1 MSYVKSVS
9 GSDYRF
15 LVRGVML
22 YHTCPWLNLLNG
34 PLMFKRRYVT
44 LLPLFV
50 LLAACS
56 SKPKPTET
64 DTTTGTPSGGFLL
77 EPQHNVMQMGG
88 DFANNPNAQQ
98 FIDKMVNKHGFDRQ
112 QLQEILSQAKRLDSV
127 LRLMDN
133 QAPTTSVKPPSGP
146 NGAWL
151 RYRKK
156 FITPDNVQN
165 GVVFW
170 NQYEDALNRAW
181 QVYGV
186 PPEIIVGIIGVET
199 RWGRVMGKTRILDA
213 LATLSFNYPR
223 RAEYFSGELETFLLM
238 ARDEQDDPLNLKGSF
253 AGAMGYGQ
261 FMPSS
266 YKQYAVDFS
275 GDGHINLWD
284 PVDAIGSV
292 ANYFKAHGWVKG
304 DQVAVMA
311 NGQAP
316 GLPNGF
322 KTKYSISQLAAAG
335 LTPQQPLGNHQQA
348 SLLRL
353 DVGTGYQ
360 YWYGLPNFYT
370 ITRYNHSTHYAMAVW
385 QLGQAVA
392 LARSEPVCGGGRNSV
407 CTEDYSGGLVTG
419 EGFQIS

>member
-64 DTTTGTPSGGFLL
+64 ETTTGTPSGGFLL
-77 EPQHNVMQMGG
+77 EPQHNMMQMGG

-304 DQVAVMA
+304 DQVAIMA

-392 LARSEPVCGGGRNSV
+392 LARV
-407 CTEDYSGGLVTG
+407 
-419 EGFQIS
+419 Q

>member
-322 KTKYSISQLAAAG
+322 KAKYSISQLAAAG

-392 LARSEPVCGGGRNSV
+392 LARV
-407 CTEDYSGGLVTG
+407 
-419 EGFQIS
+419 Q

>member
-64 DTTTGTPSGGFLL
+64 ETTTGTPSGGFLL

-112 QLQEILSQAKRLDSV
+112 QLQEILSQAKRLESV

-392 LARSEPVCGGGRNSV
+392 LARV
-407 CTEDYSGGLVTG
+407 
-419 EGFQIS
+419 Q

>member
-34 PLMFKRRYVT
+34 LLMFKRRYVT

-64 DTTTGTPSGGFLL
+64 ETTTGTPSGGFLL

-304 DQVAVMA
+304 DQVAIMA

-392 LARSEPVCGGGRNSV
+392 LARV
-407 CTEDYSGGLVTG
+407 
-419 EGFQIS
+419 Q

>member
-64 DTTTGTPSGGFLL
+64 DTTTGAPSGGFLL

-266 YKQYAVDFS
+266 YKQYAVDFG

-392 LARSEPVCGGGRNSV
+392 LARV
-407 CTEDYSGGLVTG
+407 
-419 EGFQIS
+419 Q

>member
-353 DVGTGYQ
+353 DVGTCYQ

-392 LARSEPVCGGGRNSV
+392 LARV
-407 CTEDYSGGLVTG
+407 
-419 EGFQIS
+419 Q

>member
-304 DQVAVMA
+304 AQVAVMA

-392 LARSEPVCGGGRNSV
+392 LARV
-407 CTEDYSGGLVTG
+407 
-419 EGFQIS
+419 Q

>member
-64 DTTTGTPSGGFLL
+64 ETTTGTPSGGFLL

-112 QLQEILSQAKRLDSV
+112 QLQEILSQAKCLDSV

-275 GDGHINLWD
+275 GDGYINLWD

-322 KTKYSISQLAAAG
+322 KTRYSISQLAAAG

-392 LARSEPVCGGGRNSV
+392 LARV
-407 CTEDYSGGLVTG
+407 
-419 EGFQIS
+419 Q

>member
-15 LVRGVML
+15 LVRGVIL

-64 DTTTGTPSGGFLL
+64 ETTTGTPSGGFLL

-322 KTKYSISQLAAAG
+322 KTRYSISQLAAAG

-392 LARSEPVCGGGRNSV
+392 LARV
-407 CTEDYSGGLVTG
+407 
-419 EGFQIS
+419 Q

>member
-98 FIDKMVNKHGFDRQ
+98 FIDKMANKHGFDRQ

-392 LARSEPVCGGGRNSV
+392 LARV
-407 CTEDYSGGLVTG
+407 
-419 EGFQIS
+419 Q

>member
-322 KTKYSISQLAAAG
+322 KTRYSISQLATAG

-370 ITRYNHSTHYAMAVW
+370 ITRYNHSIHYAMAVW

-392 LARSEPVCGGGRNSV
+392 LARV
-407 CTEDYSGGLVTG
+407 
-419 EGFQIS
+419 Q

>member
-181 QVYGV
+181 QVYCV

-392 LARSEPVCGGGRNSV
+392 LARV
-407 CTEDYSGGLVTG
+407 
-419 EGFQIS
+419 Q

>member
-64 DTTTGTPSGGFLL
+64 ETTTGTPSGGFLL

-88 DFANNPNAQQ
+88 DFANNPNARQ

-392 LARSEPVCGGGRNSV
+392 LARV
-407 CTEDYSGGLVTG
+407 
-419 EGFQIS
+419 Q

>member
-370 ITRYNHSTHYAMAVW
+370 ITRYNRSTHYAMAVW

-392 LARSEPVCGGGRNSV
+392 LARV
-407 CTEDYSGGLVTG
+407 
-419 EGFQIS
+419 Q

>member
-156 FITPDNVQN
+156 FITPNNVQN

-392 LARSEPVCGGGRNSV
+392 LARV
-407 CTEDYSGGLVTG
+407 
-419 EGFQIS
+419 Q

>member
-186 PPEIIVGIIGVET
+186 PPESIVGIIGVET

-392 LARSEPVCGGGRNSV
+392 LARV
-407 CTEDYSGGLVTG
+407 
-419 EGFQIS
+419 Q

>member
-1 MSYVKSVS
+1 
-9 GSDYRF
+9 
-15 LVRGVML
+15 
-22 YHTCPWLNLLNG
+22 
-34 PLMFKRRYVT
+34 MFKRRYVT

-392 LARSEPVCGGGRNSV
+392 LARVSNYLQEGGVSFPLANQLFSES
-407 CTEDYSGGLVTG
+407 S
-419 EGFQIS
+419 S

>member
-64 DTTTGTPSGGFLL
+64 ETTTGTPSGGFLL

-112 QLQEILSQAKRLDSV
+112 QLQEILTQAKRLDSV

-223 RAEYFSGELETFLLM
+223 RAEYFSGELVTFLLM

-392 LARSEPVCGGGRNSV
+392 LARV
-407 CTEDYSGGLVTG
+407 
-419 EGFQIS
+419 Q

>member
-64 DTTTGTPSGGFLL
+64 ETTTGTPSGGFLL

-322 KTKYSISQLAAAG
+322 KTRYSISQLAAAG

-370 ITRYNHSTHYAMAVW
+370 ITRYNHSTHYVMAVW

-392 LARSEPVCGGGRNSV
+392 LARV
-407 CTEDYSGGLVTG
+407 
-419 EGFQIS
+419 Q

>member
-253 AGAMGYGQ
+253 AWAMGYGQ

-392 LARSEPVCGGGRNSV
+392 LARV
-407 CTEDYSGGLVTG
+407 
-419 EGFQIS
+419 Q

>member
-64 DTTTGTPSGGFLL
+64 ETTTGTPSGGFLL

-266 YKQYAVDFS
+266 YKQYVVDFS

-322 KTKYSISQLAAAG
+322 KTKYSISQLTAAG

-392 LARSEPVCGGGRNSV
+392 LARV
-407 CTEDYSGGLVTG
+407 
-419 EGFQIS
+419 Q

>member
-64 DTTTGTPSGGFLL
+64 ETTTGTPSGGFLL

-322 KTKYSISQLAAAG
+322 KTRYSISQLAAAG

-370 ITRYNHSTHYAMAVW
+370 ITRYNHSTHYAMALW

-392 LARSEPVCGGGRNSV
+392 LARV
-407 CTEDYSGGLVTG
+407 
-419 EGFQIS
+419 Q

>member
-64 DTTTGTPSGGFLL
+64 ETTTGTPSGGFLL

-170 NQYEDALNRAW
+170 NQYEDALNRVW

-322 KTKYSISQLAAAG
+322 KTKYSISQLTAAG

-392 LARSEPVCGGGRNSV
+392 LARV
-407 CTEDYSGGLVTG
+407 
-419 EGFQIS
+419 Q

>member
-64 DTTTGTPSGGFLL
+64 ETTTGTPSGGFLL

-322 KTKYSISQLAAAG
+322 KTGYSISQLATAG

-392 LARSEPVCGGGRNSV
+392 LARV
-407 CTEDYSGGLVTG
+407 
-419 EGFQIS
+419 Q

>member
-34 PLMFKRRYVT
+34 LLMFKRRYVT

-392 LARSEPVCGGGRNSV
+392 LARV
-407 CTEDYSGGLVTG
+407 
-419 EGFQIS
+419 Q

>member
-15 LVRGVML
+15 LVRGGML

-64 DTTTGTPSGGFLL
+64 ETTTGTPSGGFLL

-88 DFANNPNAQQ
+88 DFANNPNALQ
-98 FIDKMVNKHGFDRQ
+98 FIDKMVNKHGFDRL

-322 KTKYSISQLAAAG
+322 KTRYSISQLAAAG

-392 LARSEPVCGGGRNSV
+392 LARV
-407 CTEDYSGGLVTG
+407 
-419 EGFQIS
+419 Q

>member
-133 QAPTTSVKPPSGP
+133 QAPTTLVKPPSGP

-392 LARSEPVCGGGRNSV
+392 LARV
-407 CTEDYSGGLVTG
+407 
-419 EGFQIS
+419 Q

>member
-238 ARDEQDDPLNLKGSF
+238 ARDEQDDPVNLKGSF

-392 LARSEPVCGGGRNSV
+392 LARV
-407 CTEDYSGGLVTG
+407 
-419 EGFQIS
+419 Q

>member
-64 DTTTGTPSGGFLL
+64 ETTTGTPSGGFLL

-112 QLQEILSQAKRLDSV
+112 QLQEILSQTKRLDSV

-392 LARSEPVCGGGRNSV
+392 LARV
-407 CTEDYSGGLVTG
+407 
-419 EGFQIS
+419 Q

>member
-223 RAEYFSGELETFLLM
+223 RAEYFSGDLETCLLM

-392 LARSEPVCGGGRNSV
+392 LARV
-407 CTEDYSGGLVTG
+407 
-419 EGFQIS
+419 Q

>member
-64 DTTTGTPSGGFLL
+64 ETTTGTPSGGFLL

-98 FIDKMVNKHGFDRQ
+98 FIDRMVNKHGFDRQ

-261 FMPSS
+261 FTPSS

-322 KTKYSISQLAAAG
+322 KTRYSISQLAAAG

-392 LARSEPVCGGGRNSV
+392 LARV
-407 CTEDYSGGLVTG
+407 
-419 EGFQIS
+419 Q

>member
-170 NQYEDALNRAW
+170 NQYEYALNRAW

-392 LARSEPVCGGGRNSV
+392 LARV
-407 CTEDYSGGLVTG
+407 
-419 EGFQIS
+419 Q

>member
-64 DTTTGTPSGGFLL
+64 ETTTGTPSGGFLL

-370 ITRYNHSTHYAMAVW
+370 ITCYNHSTHYAMAVW

-392 LARSEPVCGGGRNSV
+392 LARV
-407 CTEDYSGGLVTG
+407 
-419 EGFQIS
+419 Q

>member
-238 ARDEQDDPLNLKGSF
+238 ARNEQDDPLNLKGSF

-322 KTKYSISQLAAAG
+322 KTRYSISQLATAG

-392 LARSEPVCGGGRNSV
+392 LARV
-407 CTEDYSGGLVTG
+407 
-419 EGFQIS
+419 Q

>member
-146 NGAWL
+146 NGEWL

-392 LARSEPVCGGGRNSV
+392 LARV
-407 CTEDYSGGLVTG
+407 
-419 EGFQIS
+419 Q